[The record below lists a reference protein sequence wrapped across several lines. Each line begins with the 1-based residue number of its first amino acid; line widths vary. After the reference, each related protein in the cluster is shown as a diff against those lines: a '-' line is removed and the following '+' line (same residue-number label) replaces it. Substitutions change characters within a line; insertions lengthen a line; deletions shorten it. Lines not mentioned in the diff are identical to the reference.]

1 VATNAKLQA
10 RALRLVS
17 SIAEVDAARARGL
30 LTDAAGSVK
39 VAIAMHR
46 RGVDAAE
53 ARALL
58 AEAGGFLRPVIK
70 PEAR

>member
-1 VATNAKLQA
+1 
-10 RALRLVS
+10 
-17 SIAEVDAARARGL
+17 
-30 LTDAAGSVK
+30 
-39 VAIAMHR
+39 MHR

-58 AEAGGFLRPVIK
+58 DEAGGFLRPVIK